1 MLVIATWALVVG
13 RLPIAFVA
21 VSTMVLAFVPMIVAR
36 RLGISLPIPFLVATA
51 AFLFGSIFLGEAT
64 SRWSRFDSWDAA
76 RSFLGSDDDVA
87 VVYRLGEWRV
97 VKVLEAMMDAQRS
110 GVLEL

>member
-1 MLVIATWALVVG
+1 MLVIATWALIVG

-51 AFLFGSIFLGEAT
+51 AFLFGNFTGYCVHSAHASVYLWRSLGLP
-64 SRWSRFDSWDAA
+64 A
-76 RSFLGSDDDVA
+76 RIGTGYLV
-87 VVYRLGEWRV
+87 
-97 VKVLEAMMDAQRS
+97 
-110 GVLEL
+110 